1 MKAYYLF
8 LLIFLYAGCTSEVQD
23 RVNLLNRKLEATPIL
38 SLSFDSLLLDIHKLP
53 SRQQVAILYQ
63 VACREEEEI
72 DGLLKQK
79 TILLESL
86 PLASQKEKKKILLQ
100 LLELHK
106 KLVEQRVLGAEIKGI
121 QLCKELEA
129 DYSFSQEE
137 EWAVKKIKASFLN

>member
-23 RVNLLNRKLEATPIL
+23 KVNLLNRKLEVTPIL
-38 SLSFDSLLLDIHKLP
+38 SLSFDSLLLDVHKLP

-63 VACREEEEI
+63 VACRKEEEI

-86 PLASQKEKKKILLQ
+86 PIASQKEKKKIL
-100 LLELHK
+100 
-106 KLVEQRVLGAEIKGI
+106 II
-121 QLCKELEA
+121 
-129 DYSFSQEE
+129 Y
-137 EWAVKKIKASFLN
+137 